1 MVGFLDVDKEDLAAV
16 ALWKA
21 RLLLL
26 INGPAQW
33 ALTATI
39 SSDQNG
45 LPVPDATRDKRLWLM
60 IQPLGAI
67 DMAMRSDS
75 RFIAMSAA
83 VDDFNLGPDSDS
95 DHFFEGIEGMEDF
108 RGTGSA
114 KNRIKAVI
122 MRSFRTNI
130 LDRFQLGSTSPSIEG
145 QTGPFMDFEFHNF
158 FFKAVV
164 DNFKLESSS
173 IGWCRSTKAAVS
185 QTAGVP
191 LSISFVHCRR

>member
-1 MVGFLDVDKEDLAAV
+1 MAGFLSVNTRDLAAV
-16 ALWKA
+16 ATWKA

-26 INGPAQW
+26 VDGPAKW
-33 ALTATI
+33 ALTGTI
-39 SSDQNG
+39 SVDENG

-60 IQPLGAI
+60 IQPLGAM

-95 DHFFEGIEGMEDF
+95 DHFFEGIEGMDDF
-108 RGTGSA
+108 RGTGL
-114 KNRIKAVI
+114 KHNKIKAVI

-130 LDRFQLGSTSPSIEG
+130 MDRLKLGSTSPSVER
-145 QTGPFMDFEFHNF
+145 QTGAFMDFEFHNL

-164 DNFKLESSS
+164 DNFKLEASSVS
-173 IGWCRSTKAAVS
+173 WCRSTKTAVS